1 MANSD
6 AFTPQQISSLML
18 GVTDS
23 NQKLF
28 NESPTKTYRPGLHGV
43 VPMSAPLDAVP
54 FRNGYRATWD
64 GTPNPWGYTNEQTV
78 TVTVA
83 HVAWYHGNL
92 GVSPMDQEFI
102 TKPGIPTE
110 QFQAAMDLLGPGG
123 TWHDQ
128 WGGVAYEK

>member
-1 MANSD
+1 
-6 AFTPQQISSLML
+6 ML
-18 GVTDS
+18 GVADS